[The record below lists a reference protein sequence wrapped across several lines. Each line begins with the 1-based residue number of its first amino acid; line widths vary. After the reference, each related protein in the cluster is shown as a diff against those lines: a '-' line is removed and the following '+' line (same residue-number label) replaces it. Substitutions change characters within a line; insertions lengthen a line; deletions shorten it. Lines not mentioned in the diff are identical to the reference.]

1 MRDLRRRVP
10 TALVYG
16 AVLVV
21 GVLAGPPA
29 FAALLAIVSAVAY
42 AELVL
47 LYRGRAVGPAG
58 AGLILVATLAAP
70 RLFSGRDVT
79 VDLLILALGAAG
91 GLLAWRG
98 SGPAAR
104 LGATVGAA
112 VYAGWLLGYLA
123 DLARAGSVHTFH
135 GLPETFPSWLLLAL
149 LPTWAADVVSYAAG
163 SLAGRRKLAP
173 RLSPGK
179 TWEGTL
185 AGIAAAALV
194 AFGVGAF
201 AGMPRGAVAF
211 VAATLGIVA
220 LGGDLFESHLKR
232 RVGAKDSGTLLP
244 GHGGMLDRIDSL
256 ISVAPLVAA
265 VLLVV
270 GSLG

>member
-16 AVLVV
+16 AVLLV
-21 GVLAGPPA
+21 GVLAGAPV
-29 FAALLAIVSAVAY
+29 FAALLAIVAAVAY

-47 LYRGRAVGPAG
+47 LYRGRAVAPAG
-58 AGLILVATLAAP
+58 AGVILVATLAAP
-70 RLFSGRDVT
+70 RLFVGRAAD
-79 VDLLILALGAAG
+79 VDLLILALGALG

-98 SGPAAR
+98 SGILAR

-112 VYAGWLLGYLA
+112 VYTGWLLGYLA
-123 DLARAGSVHTFH
+123 DLDRAGSFYTFH
-135 GLPETFPSWLLLAL
+135 RLPEAFPSWLLLAL
-149 LPTWAADVVSYAAG
+149 LPTWAADIASYAAG
-163 SLAGRRKLAP
+163 SLLGRRKLAP

-185 AGIAAAALV
+185 AGLAAAALV

-211 VAATLGIVA
+211 VAATLGAVA

-232 RVGAKDSGTLLP
+232 RVGAKDSGALLP
-244 GHGGMLDRIDSL
+244 GHGGVLDRIDSL
-256 ISVAPLVAA
+256 IAVAPLVAA
-265 VLLVV
+265 ALFAV
-270 GSLG
+270 GTLG